1 MKENQEI
8 KFDTLTP
15 EDIEIRIG
23 QKKEKMTM
31 FLLYKNARVDMNI
44 LDKTVGAANWQR
56 DHKEL
61 KGNLFCGVG
70 IRFDEG
76 WVWKW
81 DCGTESNTEKEKGEA
96 SDSFKRACVNWG
108 IGRELYS
115 TPRVQIWNNKLDF
128 NGNYLN
134 TPLEVAHIAYD
145 EARKICDLT
154 IINADTLEEV
164 WKMRNGEIVIGVGA
178 KTGKRADS
186 TASNQKA
193 DKVPTQES
201 KPAETQK
208 KAQITGKVVLSGKCR
223 SILEHLSNYNPDDAL
238 DWNKGLAPI
247 EAKYDISTD
256 GYNTLEKVVKQMR
269 GQANA

>member
-31 FLLYKNARVDMNI
+31 LLLYKNARVDMNI

-178 KTGKRADS
+178 KTGKRAD
-186 TASNQKA
+186 
-193 DKVPTQES
+193 KVPTQES

-247 EAKYDISTD
+247 EAKYDITTD
-256 GYNTLEKVVKQMR
+256 GYDTLERVVKQMR